1 MGFVTKVQSS
11 SERDISLANPRWWRT
26 DFSDFYVKNNHR
38 KNHQTDGYRFFR
50 FFWFQIP
57 FFLKSLNTYRKKKE
71 GKKGS
76 VRQCNQSLE
85 NNMMFKPHIFDVASL
100 QHSQLH
106 LCRFMC
112 VCIRLGRYLTRV
124 LFVRSRGYKYQDMCW
139 PKNSNAH
146 ERTYPCVHQPPS
158 QLLLSKPQCAT
169 CWTIALV
176 WRTKSVER
184 PETSAAFGTTVLQ
197 LVSQTNHVLVKLNWI
212 PKKSCIFILVTHS
225 PEMFNETGKSLPKV
239 RMDTS
244 GL

>member
-1 MGFVTKVQSS
+1 MV
-11 SERDISLANPRWWRT
+11 T
-26 DFSDFYVKNNHR
+26 DFSDFS
-38 KNHQTDGYRFFR
+38 DFR
-50 FFWFQIP
+50 SL
-57 FFLKSLNTYRKKKE
+57 FFLKSLNTYRKKRGEKRIWD
-71 GKKGS
+71 S
-76 VRQCNQSLE
+76 AINLWRIIWCLSHTYL
-85 NNMMFKPHIFDVASL
+85 MLHHCSI
-100 QHSQLH
+100 HSYI
-106 LCRFMC
+106 CVVSCVC

>member
-1 MGFVTKVQSS
+1 
-11 SERDISLANPRWWRT
+11 
-26 DFSDFYVKNNHR
+26 
-38 KNHQTDGYRFFR
+38 
-50 FFWFQIP
+50 
-57 FFLKSLNTYRKKKE
+57 
-71 GKKGS
+71 
-76 VRQCNQSLE
+76 
-85 NNMMFKPHIFDVASL
+85 
-100 QHSQLH
+100 
-106 LCRFMC
+106 MC

-212 PKKSCIFILVTHS
+212 PKKSCILILVTLS
-225 PEMFNETGKSLPKV
+225 PEMMKLANPYPTDGYIWITMITMITFRQSNMAMTIIL
-239 RMDTS
+239 
-244 GL
+244 